1 MATHFT
7 GFKGLGSA
15 GELANWISALIA
27 IARFCNLNAS
37 KKENKCK
44 KKEKRKQSKA
54 FVAQMLSRC
63 AVIRNMTF
71 CD

>member
-44 KKEKRKQSKA
+44 KKRKKKTEQG
-54 FVAQMLSRC
+54 
-63 AVIRNMTF
+63 IRGSDAIKVC
-71 CD
+71 CDT